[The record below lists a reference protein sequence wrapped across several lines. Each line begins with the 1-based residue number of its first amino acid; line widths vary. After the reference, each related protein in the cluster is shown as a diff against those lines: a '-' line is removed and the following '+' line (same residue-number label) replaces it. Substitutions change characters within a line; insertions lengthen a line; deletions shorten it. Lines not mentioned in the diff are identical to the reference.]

1 MKNIVLGAVLGVIVA
16 TTGAVSASA
25 NEASPFQGL
34 PTWAQEVLAPK
45 N

>member
-1 MKNIVLGAVLGVIVA
+1 MKTLILGTILSAVIA

-25 NEASPFQGL
+25 NPFTGL
-34 PTWAQEVLAPK
+34 PTWAQEALGPK

>member
-1 MKNIVLGAVLGVIVA
+1 MKNLILGAVLGVIVA

-25 NEASPFQGL
+25 NSYVGL
-34 PTWAQEVLAPK
+34 PTWAQDVLAPK

>member
-1 MKNIVLGAVLGVIVA
+1 MKNIVLGAILGVIVA

-25 NEASPFQGL
+25 NPYGGL